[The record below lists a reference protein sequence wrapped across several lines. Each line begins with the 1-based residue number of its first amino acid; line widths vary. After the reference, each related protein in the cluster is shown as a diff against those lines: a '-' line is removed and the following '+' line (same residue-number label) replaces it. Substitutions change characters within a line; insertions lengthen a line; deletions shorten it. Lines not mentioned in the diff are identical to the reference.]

1 MPKISDFDPY
11 KILKAPI
18 STEKVVRMINEEN
31 KLAFFVDRRA
41 NKKEIKRAVEE
52 ALDVK
57 VEKVWTIITIDGRKK
72 AYVKLSPE
80 YRASD
85 VAAKLGIIG

>member
-1 MPKISDFDPY
+1 MPKDFDPY
-11 KILKAPI
+11 RILKAPI

-72 AYVKLSPE
+72 AYVKLGPE

-85 VAAKLGIIG
+85 IAAKLGVIG

>member
-1 MPKISDFDPY
+1 MPDNRSFDPFR
-11 KILKAPI
+11 ILKAPI

-52 ALDVK
+52 ALEVK
-57 VEKVWTIITIDGRKK
+57 VEKVWTCLLYT
-72 AYVKLSPE
+72 SPSP
-80 YRASD
+80 RD
-85 VAAKLGIIG
+85 

>member
-57 VEKVWTIITIDGRKK
+57 VERVWTIITIDGRKK

>member
-1 MPKISDFDPY
+1 MSKRFDPY
-11 KILKAPI
+11 RILKAPI
-18 STEKVVRMINEEN
+18 STEKAVRIINEEN
-31 KLAFFVDRRA
+31 KLAFYVDRRA

-57 VEKVWTIITIDGRKK
+57 VEKVWTIITVDGRKK
-72 AYVKLSPE
+72 AYVKLTPE

-85 VAAKLGIIG
+85 IAAKLGVIG

>member
-1 MPKISDFDPY
+1 LSKFDPY

-31 KLAFFVDRRA
+31 KLAFYVDRRA

-52 ALDVK
+52 ALDVE
-57 VEKVWTIITIDGRKK
+57 VERVWTLITIDGRKK

-85 VAAKLGIIG
+85 IAAKLGILG

>member
-1 MPKISDFDPY
+1 MSKRFDPY
-11 KILKAPI
+11 RILKAPI
-18 STEKVVRMINEEN
+18 STEKAVRMINDEN
-31 KLAFFVDRRA
+31 KLAFYVDRRA

-72 AYVKLSPE
+72 AYVKLTPE

-85 VAAKLGIIG
+85 IAAKLGVIG

>member
-57 VEKVWTIITIDGRKK
+57 VEKIWTIITIDGRKK
-72 AYVKLSPE
+72 AYVKLSPK

>member
-1 MPKISDFDPY
+1 LPKFFDPF

-31 KLAFFVDRRA
+31 KLAFYVDIKA
-41 NKKEIKRAVEE
+41 SKSDIKRAVEE
-52 ALDVK
+52 AFDVK
-57 VEKVWTIITIDGRKK
+57 VVSVRTLITPTGRKK

-80 YRASD
+80 FKASD
-85 VAAKLGIIG
+85 VASKLGVIG

>member
-1 MPKISDFDPY
+1 MPKIGDFDPY

-57 VEKVWTIITIDGRKK
+57 VERVWTIITIDGRKK

>member
-1 MPKISDFDPY
+1 LPKISDFDPY

>member
-1 MPKISDFDPY
+1 LPKISDFDPY

-57 VEKVWTIITIDGRKK
+57 VERVWTIITIDGRKK

>member
-1 MPKISDFDPY
+1 MSKRYDPY
-11 KILKAPI
+11 RILKAPI
-18 STEKVVRMINEEN
+18 STEKAVRIINEEN
-31 KLAFFVDRRA
+31 KLAFYVDRRA

-57 VEKVWTIITIDGRKK
+57 VERVWTIITIDGRKK
-72 AYVKLSPE
+72 AYVKLTPE

-85 VAAKLGIIG
+85 IAAKLGVIG

>member
-11 KILKAPI
+11 KVLKAPI

>member
-1 MPKISDFDPY
+1 MSKEFDPY
-11 KILKAPI
+11 RILKAPI
-18 STEKVVRMINEEN
+18 STEKAVRMINEEN
-31 KLAFFVDRRA
+31 KLAFYVDRRA

-57 VEKVWTIITIDGRKK
+57 VENVRTIITIDGRKK
-72 AYVKLSPE
+72 AYVKLTPE

-85 VAAKLGIIG
+85 IAAKLGVIG